1 MTTRDYTANV
11 ISASKVVPDGNFKDS
26 KASGVWDIN
35 EALDLIKGGNWPN
48 AANISPAAFVDG
60 LFQTH
65 LYEDGG
71 SARTITNGIDLSN
84 KGGLVW
90 IKNRDAGN
98 AHKLTD
104 TERGVTKTIIS
115 SSTAVEATEA
125 QTVTAFN
132 STGFTLGTDE
142 SVNRSGKKTVS
153 WTFRKQPKFFDIV
166 KYEGTGSART
176 VAHSLNTT
184 VGMILIKNLDAGDN
198 WAVYHRG
205 ADSSAPEDK
214 YLILNSTNDAAD
226 SADWWND
233 TAPTT
238 SVFTVGTD
246 HAVNASGENYI
257 AYLFAHNNNDG
268 GFGEPGDQDIIKCG
282 SYTGN
287 NSTTGPVI
295 DLGFEPQWLLIRHTD
310 ANGNSWHIFDSMR
323 GVVTGGADAFLA
335 PNAAGDEQTAADKV
349 EFNASGFQ
357 LKRANDDVNGSS
369 NNYIYVAI
377 RRGGM
382 QTPTAAS
389 DVFGIANFTS
399 DNTNGRNV
407 STTPDFP
414 DLILNINRESGN
426 NSSVI
431 IDRLRGS
438 TKELSAKNTNADQTA
453 STEGYVFDTNSG
465 LIVNNS
471 GYYDYPNFGT
481 SHKQLIPYWKRA
493 RGYFDMVA
501 YTGSLG
507 ATNFSGTTSINHN
520 LGVTPEMIWVKSRS
534 NTPKWCI
541 GSTHF
546 SSGGTLALNETAA
559 LEGVGNTD
567 RFVYADWSSTVFKVG
582 NNDEVNRTS
591 YTYIAYLFATVAGV
605 SKCGSFTQSGATNV
619 DCSFTG
625 DTPALIILKRTDS
638 TGNWYLFDSARG
650 IVAGNDTHSYIN
662 ATDAEITNADLVD
675 PYSGGF
681 ATTSSLTNGDYLFYA
696 IAAIS

>member
-1 MTTRDYTANV
+1 MTTRDFTANV

-48 AANISPAAFVDG
+48 AANINPSAFVDA

-65 LYEDGG
+65 LYTGNNT
-71 SARTITNGIDLSN
+71 STAINNGINLSG
-84 KGGLVW
+84 KGGMVW
-90 IKNRDAGN
+90 TKNRDD
-98 AHKLTD
+98 TQTSFIFD
-104 TERGVTKTIIS
+104 TERGATKQIS
-115 SSTAVEATEA
+115 PNETNAEET
-125 QTVTAFN
+125 QQGLTAFN
-132 STGFTLGTDE
+132 SNGFT
-142 SVNRSGKKTVS
+142 VNNLYVNNNGDDYVS
-153 WTFRKQPKFFDIV
+153 WTFRKQPKFFDVV

-214 YLILNSTNDAAD
+214 YLILNSDAAAAD

-257 AYLFAHNNNDG
+257 AYLFAHNNDDG

-282 SYTGN
+282 SYSGTG
-287 NSTTGPVI
+287 THFAAEQDI
-295 DLGFEPQWLLIRHTD
+295 GFEPQWLLIKT
-310 ANGNSWHIFDSMR
+310 
-323 GVVTGGADAFLA
+323 
-335 PNAAGDEQTAADKV
+335 
-349 EFNASGFQ
+349 
-357 LKRANDDVNGSS
+357 VNGSKNWVLFDNMRGIS
-369 NNYIYVAI
+369 VDGALDNWIYANTSGADNSGGSLVELKATGFKPNGSSFTGTSGKDFIYVAI

-438 TKELSAKNTNADQTA
+438 KKELSAKNTNAEQEA

-465 LIVNNS
+465 LVVNNS

-493 RGYFDMVA
+493 KGYFDMVA

-507 ATNFSGTTSINHN
+507 ATNYSGTTSINHN
-520 LGVTPEMIWVKSRS
+520 LGVTPEMIWIKSRS

-541 GSTHF
+541 GSTHL

-582 NNDEVNRTS
+582 NNDEVNRTN

-638 TGNWYLFDSARG
+638 TGNWYLFDSSRG